1 MQLSINLVIS
11 KVRFQFVLLSAYL
24 IAVCR
29 TQGLEKHDKVGKRIY
44 LYSHLV
50 KLSELFVYVFRPL
63 LYPLPFLP
71 IFYKFLFTL
80 SYVIVKLTCQCVT
93 APLNF

>member
-1 MQLSINLVIS
+1 MRYDGTVSPILS
-11 KVRFQFVLLSAYL
+11 L